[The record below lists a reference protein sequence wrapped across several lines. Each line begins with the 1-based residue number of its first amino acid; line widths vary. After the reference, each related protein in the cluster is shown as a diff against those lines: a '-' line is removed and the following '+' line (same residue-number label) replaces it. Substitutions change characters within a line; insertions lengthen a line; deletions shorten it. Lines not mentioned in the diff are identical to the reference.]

1 MRNFLTSLI
10 TPPIFADDENKT
22 RSARYGHWIA
32 LVFMVIILLYEIY
45 VKTITGT
52 FELSIPADL
61 IFIVLFI
68 VLFISFRL
76 IKRGQV
82 NGANTLL
89 VSILWIG
96 VNALAFLGF
105 GVRDS
110 AYIANF
116 IVVMAAG
123 LLLGWQGSIIFTFA
137 TILMGIGLV
146 YAEINHI
153 SPTAYYIVS
162 PSNVMQDTAAIF
174 IIYAIFS
181 FMLISGLDNAIKKAQ
196 SGKNELEAANLELYK
211 SQNHLEES
219 RNELLVINEQL
230 TRRTERI
237 NSIAEISKVVT
248 SIQEIGLL
256 LSSVVNTI
264 SQRFGYYHV
273 GIYLID
279 EQEQFAVLRASNNED
294 GLSEI
299 QKNHR
304 LRIGEQSV
312 VGHVARNGQSQI
324 VKNVD
329 TDKTFFNDPDL
340 PDTLFE
346 MALPLKSGE
355 ELIGV
360 LDIQSPNANAFS
372 DDDMSTLPILADQVT
387 IAIQNAFLFERSQR
401 LLREAELA
409 TRQIS
414 SQTWKVYEREIQ
426 TKGYRYDGI
435 KSEALQEASS
445 TLTPNNLLN
454 IPVKLRGQVIGNL
467 KLKPVNLSRNW
478 TEDELAIIEATS
490 DRVALALEGSRLL
503 HDAQRQATREAFLAD
518 VTAKLGTSFQLDSIL
533 RDTVEELGK
542 TLTGST
548 VSFQLLN
555 PSSLASA
562 ESQKSD
568 GASASNKH
576 LE

>member
-1 MRNFLTSLI
+1 
-10 TPPIFADDENKT
+10 
-22 RSARYGHWIA
+22 
-32 LVFMVIILLYEIY
+32 
-45 VKTITGT
+45 
-52 FELSIPADL
+52 
-61 IFIVLFI
+61 
-68 VLFISFRL
+68 
-76 IKRGQV
+76 
-82 NGANTLL
+82 
-89 VSILWIG
+89 
-96 VNALAFLGF
+96 
-105 GVRDS
+105 
-110 AYIANF
+110 
-116 IVVMAAG
+116 
-123 LLLGWQGSIIFTFA
+123 
-137 TILMGIGLV
+137 
-146 YAEINHI
+146 
-153 SPTAYYIVS
+153 
-162 PSNVMQDTAAIF
+162 
-174 IIYAIFS
+174 
-181 FMLISGLDNAIKKAQ
+181 
-196 SGKNELEAANLELYK
+196 
-211 SQNHLEES
+211 
-219 RNELLVINEQL
+219 
-230 TRRTERI
+230 
-237 NSIAEISKVVT
+237 
-248 SIQEIGLL
+248 
-256 LSSVVNTI
+256 VVNTI